1 MDPITI
7 SAALSPAGRLALNS
21 ANDEDEALPSRPPAI
36 GNRIPSRGLRLV
48 HLTAID
54 SDDQFPFG
62 PTTNPFDRPSPN
74 PVERGLFSL
83 TSTFFIYLTR
93 PKSPLLGLNAMYTT
107 LSHQNSSC
115 PLAYH
120 HTATER
126 EARSVQEALASGCI
140 TIARPGGILYRML
153 IHLVDPLSLTSV
165 AGPEAGNRL
174 R

>member
-7 SAALSPAGRLALNS
+7 SAALSPAGGLALNS
-21 ANDEDEALPSRPPAI
+21 ATDEDEALPSRPPAI
-36 GNRIPSRGLRLV
+36 GNPIPSRGLRLV
-48 HLTAID
+48 HLTGSWTLAEEVVLSCTVSAID

-62 PTTNPFDRPSPN
+62 PTTSPFDRPSPN

-126 EARSVQEALASGCI
+126 EARSVSERSF
-140 TIARPGGILYRML
+140 
-153 IHLVDPLSLTSV
+153 H
-165 AGPEAGNRL
+165 
-174 R
+174 